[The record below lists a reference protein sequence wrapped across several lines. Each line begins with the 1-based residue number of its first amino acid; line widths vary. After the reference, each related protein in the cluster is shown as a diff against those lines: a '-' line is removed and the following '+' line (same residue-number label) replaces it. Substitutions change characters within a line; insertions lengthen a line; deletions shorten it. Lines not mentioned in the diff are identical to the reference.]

1 MKPVVLETARLRLDS
16 PSTADRARI
25 VEYCSD
31 PVFERFLT
39 LPWPYRER
47 DADVFLNRLV
57 PDGWESDREY
67 TWALRERLPAS
78 EPVRLGRASG
88 QPEAVPATAHPG
100 PISSTEY
107 PDQLSATEHP
117 NQLSATEHPE
127 PAVGPFLGVIG
138 YRRTTGDIGY
148 WLGAPH
154 RGQGFMPEAMLAV
167 SRWIFELGESEIA
180 WECAAGNYASVSV
193 ARAVGFR
200 YLGEKPA
207 NVMYR
212 DGSHPRSW
220 HGILRADQLG
230 VVQPEW
236 PAETLGTTA
245 RDDTV
250 FDETPP
256 GTMAHDE
263 AAPGT
268 SAHDEA
274 APGTTAPARTALGTT
289 ALGNNNAR

>member
-78 EPVRLGRASG
+78 EHVSSG
-88 QPEAVPATAHPG
+88 PG
-100 PISSTEY
+100 S
-107 PDQLSATEHP
+107 
-117 NQLSATEHPE
+117 EHPE
-127 PAVGPFLGVIG
+127 TAVGPFLGVIG
-138 YRRTTGDIGY
+138 YRRTTSDIGY

-154 RGQGFMPEAMLAV
+154 RGEGLMPEAMTAV
-167 SRWIFELGESEIA
+167 ARWIFDLGVSEIA
-180 WECAAGNYASVSV
+180 WECAAGNYASMSV
-193 ARAVGFR
+193 ARTLGFR

-212 DGSHPRSW
+212 DGTHPRSW
-220 HGILRADQLG
+220 HGVLRADQLG
-230 VVQPEW
+230 VVQAGW
-236 PAETLGTTA
+236 PAETRGETA
-245 RDDTV
+245 RDDDAV
-250 FDETPP
+250 GE
-256 GTMAHDE
+256 
-263 AAPGT
+263 
-268 SAHDEA
+268 
-274 APGTTAPARTALGTT
+274 TALGETT
-289 ALGNNNAR
+289 LGETPVGETTLGETPVGNTSAR